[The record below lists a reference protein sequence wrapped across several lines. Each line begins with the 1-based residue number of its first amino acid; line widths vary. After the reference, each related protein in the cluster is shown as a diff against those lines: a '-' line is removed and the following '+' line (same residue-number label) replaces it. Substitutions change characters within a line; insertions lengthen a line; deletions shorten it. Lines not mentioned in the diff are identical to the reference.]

1 MSDFLFVG
9 FLLVFV
15 VIVLYATVIYPSK
28 MQERVLIEALRTYQM
43 ELQTDVKHSKLES
56 LLKDSGYLN
65 KPIEEPESENGKDN

>member
-28 MQERVLIEALRTYQM
+28 MQERVQIEALRTYQM
-43 ELQTDVKHSKLES
+43 ELQTGVKHNKLES